1 MLGGEKRVRRGYPK
15 YVREWSPL
23 AVAEIARLKRNVP
36 NAYRGVAGNN
46 YLIKPL
52 AWQVNRNVHMN
63 ILLIKGLSKYD
74 TLVPRRVQMVPISLR
89 HMILFIHLTSRDNN
103 LITNNP
109 ID

>member
-1 MLGGEKRVRRGYPK
+1 MLGGEKSVRRGYPK

-74 TLVPRRVQMVPISLR
+74 TLVPRRVQRLYLR
-89 HMILFIHLTSRDNN
+89 KLFIWSCQICSLEAHGH
-103 LITNNP
+103 
-109 ID
+109 